1 MFGIH
6 TAKKGLLKVL
16 ASAKALESMKAITN
30 KKAIRNPNAICTP
43 VPCLDFF
50 DDTIMPMKVK
60 IITENGDMN
69 LMYFSIL

>member
-1 MFGIH
+1 MLGIN
-6 TAKKGLLKVL
+6 TAKKGLLNVL

-30 KKAIRNPNAICTP
+30 KKAIKNPNAIWTP

-50 DDTIMPMKVK
+50 EETMMPMKVRM
-60 IITENGDMN
+60 ITEKGDIN